1 MAKKRMFFPVFHN
14 NLELLEDLTDE
25 ECGQLLRM
33 LGEYSQYGVVP
44 DVSGCLR
51 VVFRTYRTAID
62 LSNAQYQKQCE
73 KNRENIKKRWNS
85 QGKNDTSENDCIP
98 NDTTVYES
106 IQPNT
111 VVNKSIQSNTNVSEI
126 EPKNALPSN
135 TTVNDGIRPNTT
147 AYETYQDK
155 IRKDKKG
162 KEEEKIRYDNK
173 REDTIGKGED
183 SKERGNLAKTAVS
196 SQPVEKAV
204 DSGLTPLVFGAIG
217 KEKNGSDAYR
227 VTFKKEPPEDIRL
240 SLDRIGYD
248 KAHITCQNAYL
259 GCTFFED
266 GGLQGAD
273 SRVRMYLEKMQGGIA

>member
-1 MAKKRMFFPVFHN
+1 MAKKRTFFPVFHN

-85 QGKNDTSENDCIP
+85 QGKNDTNGNDCIP
-98 NDTTVYES
+98 NDTTAYES

-126 EPKNALPSN
+126 EPKIALPSN
-135 TTVNDGIRPNTT
+135 TTVSDGMRPNTT
-147 AYETYQDK
+147 VYETYQDK
-155 IRKDKKG
+155 IREDKKG

-183 SKERGNLAKTAVS
+183 SKERGNLAKNAEPHK
-196 SQPVEKAV
+196 PVDNGLMELSEIL
-204 DSGLTPLVFGAIG
+204 SGKCDEQRELC
-217 KEKNGSDAYR
+217 GSDAY
-227 VTFKKEPPEDIRL
+227 VQTFKRQPPDDIRQE
-240 SLDRIGYD
+240 LDTFGYR
-248 KAHITCQNAYL
+248 KSYSVCQNAYL
-259 GCTFFED
+259 GCALLGDTSSE
-266 GGLQGAD
+266 AD
-273 SRVRMYLEKMQGGIA
+273 NRVRTYIKKFA